1 MKYCDF
7 LENSQL
13 FIPES
18 FDECFTYEKQILWLL
33 NEIENLHSEIAT
45 MQAEIDSLKNQ

>member
-7 LENSQL
+7 LENAQL

-33 NEIENLHSEIAT
+33 NEIENLSSEIAT
-45 MQAEIDSLKNQ
+45 MQEEIDSLKNQ